1 MFSKCEYGSREVI
14 CNVGKKLQLVEH
26 LFRFSVVSVSSAG
39 EREAYSSS
47 VPQSMLP
54 TIHSPKC
61 PLDIV
66 TLLKC
71 ES

>member
-1 MFSKCEYGSREVI
+1 M
-14 CNVGKKLQLVEH
+14 GKKLQLAEHSSRLCGVEMS
-26 LFRFSVVSVSSAG
+26 RDG
-39 EREAYSSS
+39 EQEAYSSR
-47 VPQSMLP
+47 VPQSMVP

-71 ES
+71 KLTGMCAWWTSSLL